1 MNNEW
6 FFLRE
11 AHSLSGLPVDDIPEY
26 IFWGRSNVGK
36 SSLINLLTKQNLAKT
51 SKTPGRTKS
60 LVFFQFKKLFRI
72 VDFPGYGFSYIP
84 KKKII
89 KLDNLIEGYL
99 SKRANIKKIFLLFDA
114 RHLIKPIDKIIIDS
128 LLEIQRK
135 EVNFIFTKIDK
146 IKSLDKK
153 KFSEKMEN
161 ISREFNKKIFHT
173 SIKESNGIV
182 LLRKFL
188 YKQLDIKVG

>member
-11 AHSLSGLPVDDIPEY
+11 AYSLSGLPMDDIPEY

-36 SSLINLLTKQNLAKT
+36 SSLINLLTKKNLAKT

-89 KLDNLIEGYL
+89 KLDDLIEGYL

-128 LLEIQRK
+128 LLKIQRK

-146 IKSLDKK
+146 IKSFDKK
-153 KFSEKMEN
+153 KFSEKMES